1 MVTWDNLLGQM
12 AVGYNFCSLA
22 IGGREAVSFTT
33 QFLCRTFT
41 VWIVPVNALSQ
52 GS

>member
-1 MVTWDNLLGQM
+1 M
-12 AVGYNFCSLA
+12 AVGYHFCELA
-22 IGGREAVSFTT
+22 IRGREAVSFNT

-41 VWIVPVNALSQ
+41 VLIVPVNALSQ